1 MPVSECSARHPR
13 RPAPP
18 PDRPG
23 TPGAGRGAPVELF
36 FRAQLIFARPRNGG
50 EARVEKAWVVAK
62 SAVLSFIA
70 DDALS
75 KGAAIAFYT
84 VTSIAPILLIVVA
97 VAGLAFGHEAAQN
110 GIVAQLSGL
119 LGRESA
125 AFLQSAIANAQD
137 KSSGTL
143 AALVGVVTIIV
154 TASGVFGEMQSALNA
169 IWKIDTS
176 GTPISRLIRA
186 RATSLGLVVSLGF
199 LMMVSLVVSAGLT
212 ALGDYLNAV
221 LPFGKVVLSILNG
234 LVSFLLIAVLFAAIY
249 RALPD
254 KPILWRDV
262 AVGSV
267 VTSLLFTGGKSL
279 IGWYIG
285 SSAVASAYGAAGA
298 LIVILLWIYYSA
310 QIFLLG
316 AEFTKAW
323 SDLRRGKPLPAQA
336 SGRADRLQ
344 EARP

>member
-1 MPVSECSARHPR
+1 LRKV
-13 RPAPP
+13 
-18 PDRPG
+18 
-23 TPGAGRGAPVELF
+23 
-36 FRAQLIFARPRNGG
+36 
-50 EARVEKAWVVAK
+50 WVLLK
-62 SAVLSFIA
+62 STVLSFIA

-97 VAGLAFGHEAAQN
+97 VAGLAFGREAAQN
-110 GIVAQLSGL
+110 GIVAQLTGL
-119 LGRESA
+119 MGKESA
-125 AFLQSAIANAQD
+125 QFFQSAIANAQN

-143 AALVGVVTIIV
+143 ATVLGIATVIV

-169 IWKIDTS
+169 IWKIDSS
-176 GTPISRLIRA
+176 GTPISRLLRA
-186 RATSLGLVVSLGF
+186 RAASLGLVVSLGF

-221 LPFGKVVLSILNG
+221 LPFGKVLLTILNG
-234 LVSFLLIAVLFAAIY
+234 VVSFLLIAVLFAAIY
-249 RALPD
+249 KVLPD
-254 KPILWRDV
+254 RPIEWRDV
-262 AVGSV
+262 GVGSA

-285 SSAVASAYGAAGA
+285 SSAMTSTYGAAGA
-298 LIVILLWIYYSA
+298 LLVILLWVYYSA

-323 SDLRRGKPLPAQA
+323 SDQRKGKP
-336 SGRADRLQ
+336 GRA
-344 EARP
+344 